1 MIRKRKYGRYPY
13 NKNSTSLIQTE
24 VISHYF
30 LQLAFNH
37 NPLLKIWKIAKHGPK
52 HGFHGV

>member
-1 MIRKRKYGRYPY
+1 MIRKRKYGGYSY